1 MPRDEHDPVLLC
13 ERCGYRIEG
22 LPHERPC
29 PECGRPVRSSLP
41 SARPGSPWQKQGGQA
56 TGLRTTV
63 AALRRPAALFEQIQI
78 RGSQD
83 DPLLAGAIAATSLL
97 LAMAAWLA
105 SLRTIWKSQGSLDT
119 GTVLGA
125 AAFAAV
131 VGGFGSVIV
140 LHALTAIEHWG
151 VRFFAARRGWRVTRN
166 VATSVCAHA
175 SAGWLLSGALVLLG
189 ALLGMWAEGAAG
201 EAPGW
206 LRTSLRAAPTV
217 LPLAGF
223 FAGLLLFETLVYIG
237 VRRCRFAN
245 E

>member
-1 MPRDEHDPVLLC
+1 MPRDEHDRVLLC

-22 LPHERPC
+22 LPHDRPC

-41 SARPGSPWQKQGGQA
+41 GARSGSPWQNHGGQ
-56 TGLRTTV
+56 TGGLRTAA
-63 AALRRPAALFEQIQI
+63 AALRRPAALFEQIKI
-78 RGSQD
+78 RGGED
-83 DPLLAGAIAATSLL
+83 EPLLAGNIAATSLL
-97 LAMAAWLA
+97 LVLAAWLA
-105 SLRTIWKSQGSLDT
+105 SLRAIWKSEGSLGA

-125 AAFAAV
+125 AAVAAI
-131 VGGFGSVIV
+131 VGGFGSVIA
-140 LHALTAIEHWG
+140 LHGLTAVEHWG
-151 VRFFAARRGWRVTRN
+151 VRFFGARRGWRVTRN

-189 ALLGMWAEGAAG
+189 VLLGMWAEIAAT

-206 LRTSLRAAPTV
+206 LRDPLRSAPTA

-223 FAGLLLFETLVYIG
+223 FAGLLVFETLVYIG